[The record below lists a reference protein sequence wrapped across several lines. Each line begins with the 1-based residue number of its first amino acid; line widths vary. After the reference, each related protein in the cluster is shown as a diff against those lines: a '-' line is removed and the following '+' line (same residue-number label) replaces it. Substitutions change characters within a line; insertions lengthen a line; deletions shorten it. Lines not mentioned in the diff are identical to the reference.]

1 MASNSN
7 SATNPLMPKVA
18 PPLPNL
24 PGTAV
29 RPGNIGSGGEGKKER
44 LLADLRRQVFISV
57 SLSSSQSSPPLSLR
71 QTSHNQRD
79 VGEIPR
85 IPRSKYQPVY

>member
-1 MASNSN
+1 
-7 SATNPLMPKVA
+7 MPKVA

-44 LLADLRRQVFISV
+44 LLADLRRQVF
-57 SLSSSQSSPPLSLR
+57 SLSCPPPFDDYS
-71 QTSHNQRD
+71 
-79 VGEIPR
+79 
-85 IPRSKYQPVY
+85 